1 MTLQSNDRPPHQ
13 VRPRGDRGR
22 GRGGRGRGRGG
33 RSAPPSAAQVPT
45 INQVVAGAHVSIVL
59 KVDQPTGRQVQGTV
73 SEILTRGNHPRG
85 IKVRLVDGRVGR
97 VQRMATDVEARDGS
111 QGLGNLG
118 RNGEPSRDFASTGV
132 GASSGSRFQI
142 RYRDVRE
149 EEELN
154 APPSGY
160 SLGDLLPPGHPL
172 REESQERSERGSFES
187 PSLNSAVQVCPVCHQ
202 FEGDETAVAHHVNSH
217 FED

>member
-1 MTLQSNDRPPHQ
+1 
-13 VRPRGDRGR
+13 RGN
-22 GRGGRGRGRGG
+22 GRGG
-33 RSAPPSAAQVPT
+33 RSGPPTGGRVPS
-45 INQVVAGAHVSIVL
+45 INQVVTGAHVSIVL

-73 SEILTRGNHPRG
+73 SEVLTRGDHPRG

-97 VQRMATDVEARDGS
+97 VQRLATEAEARDGS
-111 QGLGNLG
+111 QGLSNLG
-118 RNGEPSRDFASTGV
+118 RNGE
-132 GASSGSRFQI
+132 
-142 RYRDVRE
+142 YRDVRE

-172 REESQERSERGSFES
+172 HEESQVPSQRGSFES
-187 PSLNSAVQVCPVCHQ
+187 PNLNSAVQVCPVCHQ

-217 FED
+217 F

>member
-1 MTLQSNDRPPHQ
+1 MTFQTNDRPPHQ
-13 VRPRGDRGR
+13 ARQ
-22 GRGGRGRGRGG
+22 RGGRGRGRGRGG
-33 RSAPPSAAQVPT
+33 RTCPPTGGRVPS
-45 INQVVAGAHVSIVL
+45 INQVVTGAHVSIVL
-59 KVDQPTGRQVQGTV
+59 KVDQPTGRQVQGIV
-73 SEILTRGNHPRG
+73 SEVLTRGDHPRG

-97 VQRMATDVEARDGS
+97 VQRLATEAEARDGS
-111 QGLGNLG
+111 QGLSDLG
-118 RNGEPSRDFASTGV
+118 RNGESSQSGNASTR
-132 GASSGSRFQI
+132 SRFQI

-172 REESQERSERGSFES
+172 LEESQVPSQRGSFES
-187 PSLNSAVQVCPVCHQ
+187 PNLNSAVQVCPVCHQ